1 MKPLLRNSRA
11 VEIAVPY
18 ILVLIALA
26 LAVLMIPG
34 FGSGSHLRAISASAA
49 YIGIIAIGQT
59 VTILLGGIDLSVA
72 YMLNLAAVVL
82 TALQAAEWG
91 NGGVFLV
98 ILLGAIIGALNGA
111 GIAFLNISPLVMT
124 LGMNSILQGATLLY
138 TNGAPKGYAP
148 DLATT
153 LSTDSIGIPVVV
165 LLWLGLAIVVTV
177 LLKTTTFGRGLYS
190 VGSNRVASMLC
201 ALPIK
206 PITITAYAISGASAA
221 VGAVLLVGY
230 SGQAYLGMGD
240 NYLLPSIA
248 IVVIGGTS
256 IFGGRGSYIQTIAGA
271 LLITLAESALV
282 TVHIGNA
289 GKEIMYGVII
299 LLMMFINQLT
309 VLGNPGVGRPSRWRS
324 RHRTG
329 TSRASVGASAT
340 P

>member
-248 IVVIGGTS
+248 IVGDRWHVHLRRAWIVHS
-256 IFGGRGSYIQTIAGA
+256 DHRRRASDYSRRECAG
-271 LLITLAESALV
+271 
-282 TVHIGNA
+282 
-289 GKEIMYGVII
+289 
-299 LLMMFINQLT
+299 
-309 VLGNPGVGRPSRWRS
+309 
-324 RHRTG
+324 HRTYRQCG
-329 TSRASVGASAT
+329 QRDHVRRHHSADDVHQSANGAGQPGSR
-340 P
+340 